1 MTKLYHKKYENANFI
16 LDFLQKI
23 SYNIYIINNKGN
35 NCTMTEL
42 YNFSFEF
49 CACGAESSTKEN
61 TPLLCNGIVAGAD
74 YADAV
79 ANIVGTFRS
88 DKNKISK
95 LLVEEVGSSAVLIG
109 NPKPV
114 TNQDSN
120 PTEQNSTDETAN
132 NE

>member
-1 MTKLYHKKYENANFI
+1 
-16 LDFLQKI
+16 
-23 SYNIYIINNKGN
+23 
-35 NCTMTEL
+35 MTEL

-49 CACGAESSTKEN
+49 VELCSTTGTEQK

-109 NPKPV
+109 NPKPLAE
-114 TNQDSN
+114 QSSAKAN
-120 PTEQNSTDETAN
+120 PIEEKPVDNEVGNN

>member
-1 MTKLYHKKYENANFI
+1 
-16 LDFLQKI
+16 
-23 SYNIYIINNKGN
+23 
-35 NCTMTEL
+35 MTEL

-49 CACGAESSTKEN
+49 VEQSSTEQK

-109 NPKPV
+109 NPKPISEV
-114 TNQDSN
+114 QSSGEQSSG
-120 PTEQNSTDETAN
+120 EQNAPEEETIK
-132 NE
+132 E

>member
-1 MTKLYHKKYENANFI
+1 
-16 LDFLQKI
+16 
-23 SYNIYIINNKGN
+23 
-35 NCTMTEL
+35 MTEL

-49 CACGAESSTKEN
+49 VEQSSTKEN

-109 NPKPV
+109 NPKPLA
-114 TNQDSN
+114 
-120 PTEQNSTDETAN
+120 EQTKEKPVDNEVGNN

>member
-1 MTKLYHKKYENANFI
+1 MPVLNNCPKAP

-49 CACGAESSTKEN
+49 CATGAESSTKEN
-61 TPLLCNGIVAGAD
+61 PSPLLCNGIVAGAD

-109 NPKPV
+109 NPKPISEAQ
-114 TNQDSN
+114 NSG
-120 PTEQNSTDETAN
+120 EQNSPEEETIK
-132 NE
+132 E

>member
-1 MTKLYHKKYENANFI
+1 
-16 LDFLQKI
+16 
-23 SYNIYIINNKGN
+23 
-35 NCTMTEL
+35 MTEL

-49 CACGAESSTKEN
+49 VEQSSTKEN
-61 TPLLCNGIVAGAD
+61 PSPLLCNGIVAGAD

-109 NPKPV
+109 NPKPISEV
-114 TNQDSN
+114 QSSG
-120 PTEQNSTDETAN
+120 EQNSSEKQSSPEEKN
-132 NE
+132 N

>member
-1 MTKLYHKKYENANFI
+1 
-16 LDFLQKI
+16 
-23 SYNIYIINNKGN
+23 
-35 NCTMTEL
+35 MTEL

-49 CACGAESSTKEN
+49 VEQSSTTN
-61 TPLLCNGIVAGAD
+61 APLLCNGIVAGAD

-109 NPKPV
+109 NPKPLSGEQSSPEEKPV
-114 TNQDSN
+114 DS
-120 PTEQNSTDETAN
+120 EVVN

>member
-1 MTKLYHKKYENANFI
+1 
-16 LDFLQKI
+16 
-23 SYNIYIINNKGN
+23 
-35 NCTMTEL
+35 MTEL

-49 CACGAESSTKEN
+49 VEQGSTEQK

-79 ANIVGTFRS
+79 TNIVGTFRS

-109 NPKPV
+109 NPKPLA
-114 TNQDSN
+114 
-120 PTEQNSTDETAN
+120 EQTKEKPVDNEVGNN

>member
-1 MTKLYHKKYENANFI
+1 
-16 LDFLQKI
+16 
-23 SYNIYIINNKGN
+23 
-35 NCTMTEL
+35 MTEL

-61 TPLLCNGIVAGAD
+61 PSPLLCNGIVAGAD

-79 ANIVGTFRS
+79 ANITATFRS

-109 NPKPV
+109 NPKPISEV
-114 TNQDSN
+114 
-120 PTEQNSTDETAN
+120 QNSGEQSSGEQSSPKNETAN

>member
-1 MTKLYHKKYENANFI
+1 
-16 LDFLQKI
+16 
-23 SYNIYIINNKGN
+23 
-35 NCTMTEL
+35 MTEL

>member
-1 MTKLYHKKYENANFI
+1 
-16 LDFLQKI
+16 
-23 SYNIYIINNKGN
+23 
-35 NCTMTEL
+35 MTEL

-49 CACGAESSTKEN
+49 VEQSSTKEN
-61 TPLLCNGIVAGAD
+61 SSPLLCNGIVAGAD

-109 NPKPV
+109 NPKPISEV
-114 TNQDSN
+114 QSSE
-120 PTEQNSTDETAN
+120 EQSSPEKETAN

>member
-1 MTKLYHKKYENANFI
+1 
-16 LDFLQKI
+16 
-23 SYNIYIINNKGN
+23 
-35 NCTMTEL
+35 MTEL

-49 CACGAESSTKEN
+49 CPCGEAAENPS
-61 TPLLCNGIVAGAD
+61 PLLCNGIVAGAD

-109 NPKPV
+109 NPKPLAEE
-114 TNQDSN
+114 QSSS
-120 PTEQNSTDETAN
+120 EKQNSPEEETIK
-132 NE
+132 E

>member
-1 MTKLYHKKYENANFI
+1 MKTQIFI

-49 CACGAESSTKEN
+49 VEQSSTKEN
-61 TPLLCNGIVAGAD
+61 SSPLLCNGIVAGAD

-109 NPKPV
+109 NPKPISEV
-114 TNQDSN
+114 QSSG
-120 PTEQNSTDETAN
+120 EQSSPKNETAN

>member
-1 MTKLYHKKYENANFI
+1 
-16 LDFLQKI
+16 
-23 SYNIYIINNKGN
+23 
-35 NCTMTEL
+35 MTEL

-49 CACGAESSTKEN
+49 CATGVESSTKEN
-61 TPLLCNGIVAGAD
+61 PSPLLCNGIVAGAD

-109 NPKPV
+109 NPKPI
-114 TNQDSN
+114 TAEPCSA
-120 PTEQNSTDETAN
+120 EANSAEEKPIDNEVDN
-132 NE
+132 NNK

>member
-1 MTKLYHKKYENANFI
+1 
-16 LDFLQKI
+16 
-23 SYNIYIINNKGN
+23 
-35 NCTMTEL
+35 MTEL

-49 CACGAESSTKEN
+49 CATGAEQK

-109 NPKPV
+109 NPKPI
-114 TNQDSN
+114 S
-120 PTEQNSTDETAN
+120 EAQNSGEQSSGKQSSPEEKTIKE
-132 NE
+132 

>member
-1 MTKLYHKKYENANFI
+1 
-16 LDFLQKI
+16 
-23 SYNIYIINNKGN
+23 
-35 NCTMTEL
+35 MTEL

-49 CACGAESSTKEN
+49 YSCAEGIEQK

-74 YADAV
+74 YTDAV

-109 NPKPV
+109 NPKPIA
-114 TNQDSN
+114 
-120 PTEQNSTDETAN
+120 EQSSAESSSEKEKSIN
-132 NE
+132 NETVNNE

>member
-1 MTKLYHKKYENANFI
+1 
-16 LDFLQKI
+16 
-23 SYNIYIINNKGN
+23 
-35 NCTMTEL
+35 MTEL

-49 CACGAESSTKEN
+49 VEQSSTTGAENPS
-61 TPLLCNGIVAGAD
+61 PLLCNGIVAGAD

-109 NPKPV
+109 NPKPISEV
-114 TNQDSN
+114 
-120 PTEQNSTDETAN
+120 QNSAKANPIEEKPVDNEVGNN

>member
-1 MTKLYHKKYENANFI
+1 MKTQIFI

-49 CACGAESSTKEN
+49 VEQSSTEQK

-109 NPKPV
+109 NPKPISEA
-114 TNQDSN
+114 QSSGEQSSGEQSS
-120 PTEQNSTDETAN
+120 TEEKN
-132 NE
+132 N

>member
-1 MTKLYHKKYENANFI
+1 
-16 LDFLQKI
+16 
-23 SYNIYIINNKGN
+23 
-35 NCTMTEL
+35 MTEL

-49 CACGAESSTKEN
+49 VELCSTTGAEQK

-95 LLVEEVGSSAVLIG
+95 LLVEEAGSSAVLIG
-109 NPKPV
+109 NPKPLSE
-114 TNQDSN
+114 QSSAKAN
-120 PTEQNSTDETAN
+120 PIEEKPVDNEVGNN

>member
-1 MTKLYHKKYENANFI
+1 
-16 LDFLQKI
+16 
-23 SYNIYIINNKGN
+23 
-35 NCTMTEL
+35 MTEL

-49 CACGAESSTKEN
+49 CATSAENSS
-61 TPLLCNGIVAGAD
+61 PLLCNGIVAGAD

-109 NPKPV
+109 NPKPL
-114 TNQDSN
+114 SE
-120 PTEQNSTDETAN
+120 EQSSSEKQSSPEEETIK
-132 NE
+132 E

>member
-1 MTKLYHKKYENANFI
+1 
-16 LDFLQKI
+16 
-23 SYNIYIINNKGN
+23 
-35 NCTMTEL
+35 MTEL

-49 CACGAESSTKEN
+49 VEQSSTTGAEQK

-79 ANIVGTFRS
+79 ANITATFRS

-109 NPKPV
+109 NPKPLAEQSPAK
-114 TNQDSN
+114 TNPIEEKPVDN
-120 PTEQNSTDETAN
+120 EVGNN

>member
-1 MTKLYHKKYENANFI
+1 
-16 LDFLQKI
+16 
-23 SYNIYIINNKGN
+23 
-35 NCTMTEL
+35 MTEL

-49 CACGAESSTKEN
+49 VEQSSTTGAEQK

-109 NPKPV
+109 NPKPISEV
-114 TNQDSN
+114 
-120 PTEQNSTDETAN
+120 QNSAKANPIEEKPVDNEVSNN

>member
-1 MTKLYHKKYENANFI
+1 
-16 LDFLQKI
+16 
-23 SYNIYIINNKGN
+23 
-35 NCTMTEL
+35 MTEL

-49 CACGAESSTKEN
+49 VEQSSTEQK

-109 NPKPV
+109 NPKPISEV
-114 TNQDSN
+114 
-120 PTEQNSTDETAN
+120 QNSAKANPIEEKPVDNEVSNN

>member
-1 MTKLYHKKYENANFI
+1 MKTQIFI

-49 CACGAESSTKEN
+49 VELCSTTDAKQK

-79 ANIVGTFRS
+79 ANITATFRS

-109 NPKPV
+109 NPKPISEV
-114 TNQDSN
+114 QSSG
-120 PTEQNSTDETAN
+120 EQSSPKNETAN

>member
-1 MTKLYHKKYENANFI
+1 
-16 LDFLQKI
+16 
-23 SYNIYIINNKGN
+23 
-35 NCTMTEL
+35 MTEL

-49 CACGAESSTKEN
+49 MEQSSTTGAEQK

-109 NPKPV
+109 NPKPLSEE
-114 TNQDSN
+114 QSSS
-120 PTEQNSTDETAN
+120 EKQNSPEEETIK
-132 NE
+132 E

>member
-1 MTKLYHKKYENANFI
+1 MKTQIFI

-49 CACGAESSTKEN
+49 VEQSSTKEN
-61 TPLLCNGIVAGAD
+61 PSPLLCNGIVAGAD

-79 ANIVGTFRS
+79 ANITATFRS

-109 NPKPV
+109 NPKPL
-114 TNQDSN
+114 SE
-120 PTEQNSTDETAN
+120 EQSSGEQSSPEEETIK
-132 NE
+132 E

>member
-1 MTKLYHKKYENANFI
+1 
-16 LDFLQKI
+16 
-23 SYNIYIINNKGN
+23 
-35 NCTMTEL
+35 MTEL

-49 CACGAESSTKEN
+49 VEQSSTSAEN
-61 TPLLCNGIVAGAD
+61 PTPLLCNGIVAGAD

-109 NPKPV
+109 NPKPLA
-114 TNQDSN
+114 
-120 PTEQNSTDETAN
+120 EQTKEKPIDNEIGNN

>member
-1 MTKLYHKKYENANFI
+1 
-16 LDFLQKI
+16 
-23 SYNIYIINNKGN
+23 
-35 NCTMTEL
+35 MTEL

-49 CACGAESSTKEN
+49 CACGAESSTEQK

-109 NPKPV
+109 NPKPL
-114 TNQDSN
+114 SE
-120 PTEQNSTDETAN
+120 EQSSSEKEKPVDNEVVN

>member
-1 MTKLYHKKYENANFI
+1 
-16 LDFLQKI
+16 
-23 SYNIYIINNKGN
+23 
-35 NCTMTEL
+35 MTEL

-49 CACGAESSTKEN
+49 CSCGEAAENPS
-61 TPLLCNGIVAGAD
+61 PLLCNGIVAGAD

-109 NPKPV
+109 NPKPI
-114 TNQDSN
+114 SE
-120 PTEQNSTDETAN
+120 EQHSSEKQSSPENETAN

>member
-1 MTKLYHKKYENANFI
+1 
-16 LDFLQKI
+16 
-23 SYNIYIINNKGN
+23 
-35 NCTMTEL
+35 MTEL

-49 CACGAESSTKEN
+49 CATGAESSTKEN
-61 TPLLCNGIVAGAD
+61 SSPLLCNGIVAGAD

-109 NPKPV
+109 NPKPI
-114 TNQDSN
+114 S
-120 PTEQNSTDETAN
+120 EKQNSGEQSSAEQGSPENETAS

>member
-1 MTKLYHKKYENANFI
+1 
-16 LDFLQKI
+16 
-23 SYNIYIINNKGN
+23 
-35 NCTMTEL
+35 MTEL

-49 CACGAESSTKEN
+49 CSCAEGTEQK

-109 NPKPV
+109 NPKPIA
-114 TNQDSN
+114 
-120 PTEQNSTDETAN
+120 EQSSAESSSEKEKSIN
-132 NE
+132 NETVNNE

>member
-1 MTKLYHKKYENANFI
+1 
-16 LDFLQKI
+16 
-23 SYNIYIINNKGN
+23 
-35 NCTMTEL
+35 MTEL

-49 CACGAESSTKEN
+49 VEQSSTEQK

-109 NPKPV
+109 NPKPLSEV
-114 TNQDSN
+114 Q
-120 PTEQNSTDETAN
+120 STSEKQSSPEEETIK
-132 NE
+132 E

>member
-1 MTKLYHKKYENANFI
+1 
-16 LDFLQKI
+16 
-23 SYNIYIINNKGN
+23 
-35 NCTMTEL
+35 MTEL

-49 CACGAESSTKEN
+49 VEQSSTKEN
-61 TPLLCNGIVAGAD
+61 PSPLLCNGIVAGAD

-109 NPKPV
+109 NPKPI
-114 TNQDSN
+114 TEQSLE
-120 PTEQNSTDETAN
+120 EQNSSKKEEPTNNETAN
-132 NE
+132 NK

>member
-1 MTKLYHKKYENANFI
+1 MKTQIFI

-49 CACGAESSTKEN
+49 VELCSTTDAKQK

-109 NPKPV
+109 NPKPISEV
-114 TNQDSN
+114 QSSG
-120 PTEQNSTDETAN
+120 EQNSPEEKTIKE
-132 NE
+132 

>member
-1 MTKLYHKKYENANFI
+1 
-16 LDFLQKI
+16 
-23 SYNIYIINNKGN
+23 
-35 NCTMTEL
+35 MTEL

-49 CACGAESSTKEN
+49 VEQSSTEQK

-109 NPKPV
+109 NPKPISEV
-114 TNQDSN
+114 QSSG
-120 PTEQNSTDETAN
+120 EQNSGKQSSPEEETIK
-132 NE
+132 E

>member
-1 MTKLYHKKYENANFI
+1 
-16 LDFLQKI
+16 
-23 SYNIYIINNKGN
+23 
-35 NCTMTEL
+35 MTEL

-49 CACGAESSTKEN
+49 VEQSSTTGAEQK

-109 NPKPV
+109 NPKPLA
-114 TNQDSN
+114 
-120 PTEQNSTDETAN
+120 EQSLEEQSSSKEKPVDNEVGNN

>member
-1 MTKLYHKKYENANFI
+1 
-16 LDFLQKI
+16 
-23 SYNIYIINNKGN
+23 
-35 NCTMTEL
+35 MTEL

-49 CACGAESSTKEN
+49 CATGAESSTKEN
-61 TPLLCNGIVAGAD
+61 PSPLLCNGIVAGAD

-109 NPKPV
+109 NPKPL
-114 TNQDSN
+114 
-120 PTEQNSTDETAN
+120 TEQSSAKANPIEEKPVDNEVGNN

>member
-1 MTKLYHKKYENANFI
+1 MKTQIFI

-49 CACGAESSTKEN
+49 CATGAESSTKEN
-61 TPLLCNGIVAGAD
+61 PSPLLCNGIVAGAD

-109 NPKPV
+109 NPKPLSEV
-114 TNQDSN
+114 QSSG
-120 PTEQNSTDETAN
+120 EQNSPEKETAN

>member
-1 MTKLYHKKYENANFI
+1 
-16 LDFLQKI
+16 
-23 SYNIYIINNKGN
+23 
-35 NCTMTEL
+35 MTEL
-42 YNFSFEF
+42 YNISFEF
-49 CACGAESSTKEN
+49 VEQSSTIGAEGTEQK

-109 NPKPV
+109 NPKPLAEV
-114 TNQDSN
+114 QSPSEKQSSPEN
-120 PTEQNSTDETAN
+120 EIAN

>member
-1 MTKLYHKKYENANFI
+1 
-16 LDFLQKI
+16 
-23 SYNIYIINNKGN
+23 
-35 NCTMTEL
+35 MTEL

-49 CACGAESSTKEN
+49 VEQSSTTGAESSTTGAEQK
-61 TPLLCNGIVAGAD
+61 TPLLCNGIVAGTD

-109 NPKPV
+109 NPKPLSEE
-114 TNQDSN
+114 QSSS
-120 PTEQNSTDETAN
+120 EKQNSPEEETAN